1 METIINASRVRAMLK
16 EQSEAPTVGKDA
28 VDWVNKQAMAA
39 VNACASGGFRYPSG
53 RLSCPPP
60 LMAAETPG
68 GAALGLLR
76 RMVEKHEGNP
86 KYAETDDYKAAVA
99 ILARTA
105 K

>member
-1 METIINASRVRAMLK
+1 
-16 EQSEAPTVGKDA
+16 
-28 VDWVNKQAMAA
+28 
-39 VNACASGGFRYPSG
+39 
-53 RLSCPPP
+53 
-60 LMAAETPG
+60 MAAETPG